1 MQQLQNVSEG
11 LAGLGLKPAKI
22 FYNLPVGELVELA
35 LTRGEGQL
43 TDDGA
48 LMYDTG
54 KFTGRAPKD
63 RFIVKD
69 AVTADKV
76 WWGDI
81 NQPFDPHQFDA
92 LLSAM
97 VQWAEGKELFVRDA
111 FAGADEKYRFRI
123 RIIGQQASHN
133 LFCYNMFIR
142 PSKKDL
148 QNFIPDFT
156 VLAFPDFQADPAKFG
171 TRNPNFVVVNFSKK
185 MVIIGGT
192 GYTGETKKSIFSILN
207 FVLPVHYG
215 VLPMHCGANMGK
227 NGDVAVFFG
236 LSGTGKTTLS
246 ADPNRFL
253 IGDDEHGWS
262 EKGIFNFEGGCYAKV
277 INLSKENEPDIW
289 HAVRFGALLE
299 NTRFF
304 EGTRTV
310 DFSNTSVT
318 ENTRVSYPIY
328 FINNALEHSVGG
340 APRHIFFL
348 TCDAYGILPPIARLN
363 KAQAMYHFLSGYT
376 AKVAGTEHG
385 ITEPTAVFSTCFGAP
400 FMPLHPIRYAELLGK
415 KLEENQTTV
424 WLVNTGWTGGPYGV
438 GSRMKLS
445 YTRAM
450 ITAAMDGSLEQL
462 PTYPHSIFGVA
473 IPVSCPH
480 VPTHLLNPR
489 DTWADKDAYDAK
501 AQQLAQM
508 FMHNFEKFSEL
519 ANEEILSGAPKLVVN
534 T

>member
-1 MQQLQNVSEG
+1 MQQLSHISEG
-11 LAGLGLKPAKI
+11 LAGLGLKPSKI

-35 LTRGEGQL
+35 LFRGEGQL

-69 AVTADKV
+69 AITADKV
-76 WWGDI
+76 WWGDVNI
-81 NQPFDPHQFDA
+81 PFDADKFDK

-111 FAGADEKYRFRI
+111 FVGADEKYRLRI
-123 RIIGQQASHN
+123 RVIGQQASHN

-142 PSKKDL
+142 PSQEDL
-148 QNFIPDFT
+148 QGFTPDFT
-156 VLAFPDFQADPAKFG
+156 VLTLPDFQADIAVSG
-171 TRNPNFVVVNFSKK
+171 TRNPNFVVINFSKK

-207 FVLPVHYG
+207 FLLPVNHG

-227 NGDVAVFFG
+227 DGDVAVFFG

-246 ADPNRFL
+246 ADPNRYL

-262 EKGIFNFEGGCYAKV
+262 DNGIFNFEGGCYAKV
-277 INLSKENEPDIW
+277 VNLSKENEPDIW
-289 HAVRFGALLE
+289 NAIRFGSLLE
-299 NTRFF
+299 NTRFI

-328 FINNALEHSVGG
+328 FIHNALPHSIGG
-340 APRHIFFL
+340 TPRHIFFL
-348 TCDAYGILPPIARLN
+348 TCDAYGVLPPISRLN
-363 KAQAMYHFLSGYT
+363 KAQAMYHFVSGYT
-376 AKVAGTEHG
+376 AKVAGTELG
-385 ITEPTAVFSTCFGAP
+385 VTEPTAVFSTCFGAP
-400 FMPLHPIRYAELLGK
+400 FMPLHPTQYAELLGK
-415 KLEENQTTV
+415 KLEENDTTV

-450 ITAAMDGSLEQL
+450 ITAAMNGSLAKMPMQ
-462 PTYPHSIFGVA
+462 PHNVFGVEVPA
-473 IPVSCPH
+473 MCPG
-480 VPTHLLNPR
+480 VPDHLLNPQN
-489 DTWADKDAYDAK
+489 TWTDKDAYDAK

-508 FMHNFEKFSEL
+508 FIRNFEKFSEL
-519 ANEEILSGAPKLVVN
+519 ANDEILAGAPKVAIS
-534 T
+534 